1 MKLSNRLVVVG
12 AVLAM
17 VLVAGVT
24 WAVAQDNHTYYAC
37 VKENGK
43 FRIVSDP
50 TECKHNETVVSW
62 SEEIRACVKQ
72 NGQLRI
78 VPEGF
83 ECKEKET
90 PFEWSIV
97 GPPGPTGPQGETGP
111 QGPQGETGPQG
122 PQGETGPQGPQ
133 GETGPQGPQGDAGTA
148 CWDLNGNGVAD
159 LPDEDINEDGVADVL
174 DCQGAQG
181 ETGPQGPQGETGP
194 QGPQGET
201 GPQGPQG
208 DAGTACWDL
217 NGNGV
222 ADLPDEDINE
232 DDTVDILDCQGA
244 QGPPGPIGLYA
255 SGVLGVSTVMECVN
269 VGDGFECNSQ
279 LKSHILMEV
288 TEGQEIML
296 EAVSVAT
303 EDTTSIYVGK
313 QTAPCP
319 GGTHSTGA
327 YFVCV
332 KFEEYEVGVGSD
344 VLNMALSPSYPLQ
357 DSRYMDDYNGN
368 INARCVLLKDS
379 LVRCT
384 IDEAFVKE
392 MMTEAIGI
400 IEEASIADYAP
411 GATETQLH
419 TRIINYGD
427 QRSNYIVTV
436 TQCSLGIEPV
446 VAQSV
451 TLNNWEQANFTFNLR
466 RTDGFP
472 FQGEEECWLELK
484 SSTGRFY
491 HGVWVV
497 FPAPSGG

>member
-111 QGPQGETGPQG
+111 QGP
-122 PQGETGPQGPQ
+122 
-133 GETGPQGPQGDAGTA
+133 
-148 CWDLNGNGVAD
+148 
-159 LPDEDINEDGVADVL
+159 
-174 DCQGAQG
+174 QG